1 MSDTA
6 FSNEEVLERYLA
18 TIAVPPS
25 AGRPFVIG
33 MVGLVGSGKSTVAAQ
48 LAEKLG
54 VIVTSNDAIR
64 RFMNTLGFE
73 GSSPNQPLLQF
84 VAEGTTKY
92 LAERKISH
100 VIDNDL
106 LKFVDAAR
114 RNIEAQGMDFYLV
127 EVTCPEEI
135 ILERL
140 ARRAQLIAAGNA
152 DNHSRAGEAEYYQ
165 RKLVH
170 AQTPRPV
177 HFDFSFDT
185 SGNLAPQIA
194 DFADFL
200 HSRGNS

>member
-1 MSDTA
+1 MSDAA
-6 FSNEEVLERYLA
+6 FSNEEVLKRYLA
-18 TIAVPPS
+18 TIAAPPS
-25 AGRPFVIG
+25 VGRPFVVG
-33 MVGLVGSGKSTVAAQ
+33 MVGLVGSGKSTVAAL

-54 VIVTSNDAIR
+54 IIVTSNDSIR

-92 LAERKISH
+92 LAGRKISH

-106 LKFVDAAR
+106 LKFVDIAR
-114 RNIEAQGMDFYLV
+114 RNIETQGMDFYLV

-152 DNHSRAGEAEYYQ
+152 DNHSRAGEAEYSQ
-165 RKLVH
+165 RKKVH
-170 AQTPRPV
+170 AESPRPL
-177 HFDFSFDT
+177 HFDFNFD
-185 SGNLAPQIA
+185 SSEDLASQIA